1 MGFKGVKVMR
11 VKNLDLYAFGLYLQ
25 PNTISEKLGP
35 KYASVPT
42 INLKDNPDFYDDLLR
57 ENLPMRVRL
66 VLHYNGL
73 SIGAVR
79 DVFEKSL
86 GLRLQKMN
94 PNTDYHCLKTF
105 GSYFNEDIPIPAG
118 TKIDFCQTSDGQL
131 ITEIDGRQI
140 GAVKSKDLCR
150 ALFGMYIGDSPVS
163 LQAKKDI
170 AQNVAGLIGKC

>member
-1 MGFKGVKVMR
+1 
-11 VKNLDLYAFGLYLQ
+11 
-25 PNTISEKLGP
+25 
-35 KYASVPT
+35 
-42 INLKDNPDFYDDLLR
+42 
-57 ENLPMRVRL
+57 MRVRL

-140 GAVKSKDLCR
+140 GAVKSKDLCSKCI
-150 ALFGMYIGDSPVS
+150 LVTP
-163 LQAKKDI
+163 K
-170 AQNVAGLIGKC
+170 LIQIYFITSHFLNIFHPLHLDHCP